1 MTSRSDGGIA
11 FALGGLG
18 GLNAHGVGFLEAA
31 RALNVEPSIV
41 SCTGGMITWVAD
53 WLEGKPLLPCLEE
66 HLRLGTRFAPQFH
79 WMNTLWIAAFGDP
92 GSVRPA
98 VWEYWRRW
106 MKPMDW
112 QDVNGLVDRLWPAQV
127 LVPRRS
133 QEEQARTAAVMNAT
147 NIPVVFNSFQ
157 PATGREYLHVNPA
170 AAAFLGVKTG
180 RLGDGNKYLPID
192 ERAVRGALWLYFYGL
207 DDDSNPDG
215 LVDGTYRRQFV
226 VSELHACDRIYIARP
241 FNNRWKDRLP
251 QNYFEIQ
258 DYSTDLWFTSA
269 WQAELAGIRQINR
282 LLADG
287 KLKGGD
293 FHPVDLV
300 EIEVARQYGFFDYG
314 GYGQEEREV
323 FETAFR
329 TAYRKLTATA

>member
-1 MTSRSDGGIA
+1 MKSRTDGGVA

-31 RALNVEPSIV
+31 RALNVEPSII

-53 WLEGKPLLPCLEE
+53 WLEGKPLLPSLEE

-92 GSVRPA
+92 TSFRPA

-106 MKPMDW
+106 MKPMEW
-112 QDVNGLVDRLWPAQV
+112 PDVNSLLDRLWPAQV

-133 QEEQARTAAVMNAT
+133 AEDLARTAATMNASP
-147 NIPVVFNSFQ
+147 IPVVFNSFH
-157 PATGREYLHVNPA
+157 PARGREYLHVNRPA
-170 AAAFLGVKTG
+170 ADFLGVETG
-180 RLGDGNKYLPID
+180 VIGGASKYLPID

-207 DDDSNPDG
+207 DDDANPDG

-226 VSELHACDRIYIARP
+226 VSELHPCDRIYVARP
-241 FNNRWKDRLP
+241 LNNRWTDRLP

-269 WQAELAGIRQINR
+269 YQAELAGIRQINR
-282 LLADG
+282 LLEGG
-287 KLKGGD
+287 KLKGAG
-293 FHPVDLV
+293 FHPVELV
-300 EIEVARQYGFFDYG
+300 EVEVARQYGFFDYA
-314 GYGQEEREV
+314 QEEREV

-329 TAYRKLTATA
+329 TAYRKLTTTA

>member
-1 MTSRSDGGIA
+1 MKTRTDGGVA

-31 RALNVEPSIV
+31 RALNVEPTII

-53 WLEGKPLLPCLEE
+53 WLEGKPLLPRLEE
-66 HLRLGTRFAPQFH
+66 HLRLGTRFAPPFH

-92 GSVRPA
+92 TSFRPA

-106 MKPMDW
+106 MKPMDRP
-112 QDVNGLVDRLWPAQV
+112 DARGLLDRLWPAQV

-133 QEEQARTAAVMNAT
+133 TEELSHTAAVINASPV
-147 NIPVVFNSFQ
+147 PVVFNSFQ
-157 PATGREYLHVNPA
+157 PAAAREYLHVNRA
-170 AAAFLGVKTG
+170 AAEFLGVTTG
-180 RLGDGNKYLPID
+180 EIGSTAKYLPVD

-207 DDDSNPDG
+207 DDDANPDG
-215 LVDGTYRRQFV
+215 LIDGTYRRQFV
-226 VSELHACDRIYIARP
+226 VSELHRCDRIYIARP
-241 FNNRWKDRLP
+241 LNNRWAERLP

-269 WQAELAGIRQINR
+269 YHAELAGIRQINR
-282 LLADG
+282 LLSGG
-287 KLKGGD
+287 KLRSGD

-300 EIEVARQYGFFDYG
+300 EVEVLRQYGFFDF
-314 GYGQEEREV
+314 GQEEREV

-329 TAYRKLTATA
+329 AAYRTLTATA